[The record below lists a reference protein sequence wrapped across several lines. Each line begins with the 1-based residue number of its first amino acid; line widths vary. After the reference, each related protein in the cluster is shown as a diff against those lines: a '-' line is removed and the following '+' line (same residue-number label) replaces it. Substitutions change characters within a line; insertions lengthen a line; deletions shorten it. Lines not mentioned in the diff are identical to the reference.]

1 MAVTSTI
8 SEELI
13 RSSFE
18 GFSRAQEEIQLSAKN
33 DINQVSKSEAESWA
47 DGIIASEDLSDA
59 NDVGLFKECLVRVK
73 TEMPTQWDF
82 ANVMTAYLD
91 METIESCRV
100 VAESKK
106 AEEDLEKE
114 FADIVKTYKNEHS

>member
-1 MAVTSTI
+1 
-8 SEELI
+8 
-13 RSSFE
+13 
-18 GFSRAQEEIQLSAKN
+18 
-33 DINQVSKSEAESWA
+33 
-47 DGIIASEDLSDA
+47 
-59 NDVGLFKECLVRVK
+59 
-73 TEMPTQWDF
+73 MPTQWDF

-100 VAESKK
+100 VAEHKK